1 MGATGRALGVL
12 AVGVK
17 AIHAVI
23 EDATG
28 TESVQVVHS
37 LSGESSPHVILHIG
51 TEKTGST
58 AIQNYLAAN
67 KELFL
72 SNGIAPLG
80 EFILKDTFNNL
91 ALTLAAKENAGD
103 DIGQYR
109 RDSFQEFRCRVRQE
123 IISVTEDLARSD
135 GSTVICSSEH
145 LSSRLIEREDVES
158 LRELFPANCSFGVVV
173 YLRRQD
179 QLLLGMQAEGIKA
192 GASSLRVPRA
202 DELDPGRPYGIRYFD
217 YEKLL
222 EPWEYVF
229 GRDAITVRVYDTN
242 DLQFGDVISDF
253 VATIGLSASM
263 IAGGRESDEPNSRLS
278 PESLWFLAQI
288 NPHIS
293 ANARARICNLLVRDD
308 PFPRGSLLRLSELAE
323 FYGNF
328 ADSNARVAM
337 KYLGRKTLFDE
348 GKMEL
353 REYTSPRTMPNDEFI
368 RLVAHV
374 VNLLAG

>member
-1 MGATGRALGVL
+1 M
-12 AVGVK
+12 K